1 MSKNSLEFTEEEQL
15 VHREQKKTW
24 SGSTFSQ
31 DSGPYTRKQENT
43 QLVEPYERT
52 YHWHKTM
59 MRVCHI
65 KLQITSRN
73 ELIPHHKG
81 FQQLHDEFKQKAGEL
96 QSA

>member
-1 MSKNSLEFTEEEQL
+1 MSKNSLEFTA
-15 VHREQKKTW
+15 KKIIKNPW
-24 SGSTFSQ
+24 SGSMFSQ
-31 DSGPYTRKQENT
+31 DAGPSTRKQENT

-59 MRVCHI
+59 MRGCHI

-73 ELIPHHKG
+73 EPTHHLKG
-81 FQQLHDEFKQKAGEL
+81 FQQLHNKFKQKAGEL